1 MGASAETAGHSFRMP
16 AAAGH
21 PSADGECGGVA
32 LGMVPT
38 SKTPARHRRPV
49 RRCTGRPRGAQPV
62 RRPRSTGEGSGTG
75 DRPTSSHC
83 HTGAGRCPRTPGTAH
98 HRQPDRCSPAH
109 RNQAARRA
117 DGDTPASRHLPAP
130 GPSGRISTVCGGTWI
145 RALLTLSWAARPA
158 VPAGGRPTGRAAES
172 FGMPSSAS
180 HSSPPNM
187 LMPSSGGLW
196 RRRPRRPP
204 SLPHPRCRA
213 R

>member
-1 MGASAETAGHSFRMP
+1 MP

-21 PSADGECGGVA
+21 PSAAGECGGVA

-83 HTGAGRCPRTPGTAH
+83 HTGAGRSPRTPGTAH

-117 DGDTPASRHLPAP
+117 DGDTPASRHLSGT

-158 VPAGGRPTGRAAES
+158 VRCRWPPNWTGRRVVLDALERIPFVPAEHVDALLGRPVASAAAPAS
-172 FGMPSSAS
+172 IPS
-180 HSSPPNM
+180 
-187 LMPSSGGLW
+187 
-196 RRRPRRPP
+196 
-204 SLPHPRCRA
+204 HPRCRA